1 MSSFRDKVIN
11 LIIRGRDFFTPEALK
26 TTRSMENMEEAADDL
41 NSKLKTLRDTSKTL
55 AKATELEQYGETLA
69 TAVSEARTELQRL
82 TQELEATPGASRELR
97 NGLREA
103 EVSVS
108 QLEKAI
114 TTTGGT
120 LEDLGRNL
128 RRGGVDIGE
137 FATEQQRLKTQVA
150 SFNAE
155 LTRLKSA
162 QKDALQLDELRTNV
176 ALAKTE
182 FEGAEK
188 SLKALSQQ
196 LDATKT
202 PTRELK
208 DAHSLAKSEAMR
220 AATAY
225 QRLTRD
231 LEQHEA
237 AVAKTGI
244 ETKDLGKLEK
254 ELAEQI
260 GKTQLELA
268 KLATLQKDLA
278 TYDKLSPQLER
289 QQKELEQT
297 RKNMVTL
304 REEVQKANAPQEAL
318 ADQLGKAA
326 RAAGQAQIA
335 YERNEAKLNSLKTAL
350 NAAGIDTSQLSAEQA
365 RLANA
370 QARAATEADKHS
382 TRLTELRR
390 RLDSSAKGVAN
401 FTGNM
406 RSMLTTMAT
415 AAGAYVGLDKLWQ
428 GFKSVINVGGDF
440 EVLREQLIGVYGDVQ
455 AGEKAFEWAIN
466 LNKRLPTSLEDVLQ
480 AFVMLKNNGMDPMD
494 GTLEKM
500 INANVRYGK
509 GAETLIPIIRQLT
522 QSWGKNRIQAEEAY
536 VLIENGLP
544 VWNLLAEAT
553 GKNVAEL
560 QKMSE
565 QGKLTREY
573 MVALIDTMGKAG
585 EGVVE
590 RRMTTWNTLIT
601 KFQDGLRQAQDRVA
615 QSGALDYLK
624 DQLSGVNKELSDM
637 AGDGRLAKFGAEFA
651 NFTRAAVEGG
661 KSLAITLYDWRGGI
675 ELVAKAWLMFKGLG
689 MVSDVAALASNIKDK
704 LVLNLI
710 TASEAMHMTG
720 TRGRRATQSL
730 VDMTSGVGGLGK
742 AVGTLSQSLIGLVG
756 SLGFGGIIVA
766 AAAAGTAL
774 VQMAK
779 DIYAVT
785 VEADRN
791 ADAAERQRA
800 SLAATAAT
808 AAELMALY
816 SRYKDTVQ
824 LTAEQIRYLSEEE
837 RLRYQA
843 ALAGQRNYL
852 IAQEQHNVLLKAAGE
867 LTREQELATTEGLK
881 KVETALLAFAT
892 GTDLAMEQASKSVE
906 DYIADIERAQSVAEG
921 LADGSLNKVFA
932 DMGLDLDQISGKVG
946 KVVSEFGQGLETMAQ
961 ASSVNGEAIAAYLS
975 KAFDSSKNGAEI
987 QLLIDKMQV
996 LHNQGKL
1003 VGEPWVQSLSQA
1015 TEAAKKLAK
1024 ESATGSE
1031 LYMQLLKQQKAAAE
1045 EAYKS
1050 GQLSAE
1056 QHARAVGTLNQEI
1069 EKTTKLQ
1076 NKQRES
1082 ANDLDAAYNVL
1093 GVKSAEALDKTAAAA
1108 KAAYATIAAGSGKIE
1123 QQREAFLAYAEA
1135 QLQADKANGRFSD
1148 SSLLA
1153 QAQSLGLTEQLKA
1166 LVTSINTTGSEALI
1180 TAGALKTLGNTAQ
1193 QVQSQAQ
1200 GAIQYQSASNKA
1212 QTENIKKL
1220 QEGTRS
1226 ATGTMVQFA
1235 TAVVS
1240 ANDLAGMSIEQ
1251 LKLKQAQYQ
1260 NLLERSRQYLH
1271 KSNDEWWSDQVRQ
1284 QLVAQKTNA
1293 VMTSLMIKAKT
1304 LTEELQASAEPT
1316 TEMITNAERALAG
1329 LGRLDK
1335 ATLSGLRSAIDS
1347 AKAKLEALSDSA
1359 RDTLNNLQDELDQY
1373 NNNLSAVEQRR
1384 FQQQLEDLRAKLAE
1398 AEAARNEQAV
1408 ADLKKA
1414 IALAE
1419 QLHQKKLEDIRKE
1432 QEAAA
1437 ASSAEAA
1444 SASSSTA
1451 RVPTAPTRNAQPA
1464 PGATTQTRRIEIAI
1478 PSGKSV
1484 VLQGSDADAD
1494 QLEELLHQLNLSARV
1509 SS

>member
-1 MSSFRDKVIN
+1 MSSFSDKVIN

-26 TTRSMENMEEAADDL
+26 TARAMENMEGAADDL

-55 AKATELEQYGETLA
+55 AKATELEQYGQTLA

-103 EVSVS
+103 EVQVS

-150 SFNAE
+150 SLNAE

-208 DAHSLAKSEAMR
+208 DAHALAKSEAQR

-225 QRLTRD
+225 QRLNRD

-244 ETKDLGKLEK
+244 ATKDLGKLEK

-289 QQKELEQT
+289 QQQELEQT
-297 RKNMVTL
+297 RKNMATL

-335 YERNEAKLNSLKTAL
+335 YERNEARLNSLKTTL

-661 KSLAITLYDWRGGI
+661 KNLATTLYDWRGGI
-675 ELVAKAWLMFKGLG
+675 EVVAKAWLMFKGLG

-791 ADAAERQRA
+791 AAAAERQRA

-824 LTAEQIRYLSEEE
+824 LTAEEIRYLSEAE
-837 RLRYQA
+837 RLRYQE

-852 IAQEQHNVLLKAAGE
+852 IAQEQYNALLKAAGE

-881 KVETALLAFAT
+881 KVEAALTAFAT
-892 GTDLAMEQASKSVE
+892 GTELAMEQASKSVD
-906 DYIADIERAQSVAEG
+906 DYVADIERAQSVAQG
-921 LADGSLNKVFA
+921 LADGSLGKVFA
-932 DMGLDLDQISGKVG
+932 DAGLDLEQLSGKVG
-946 KVVSEFGQGLETMAQ
+946 KVVDEFGRGLDTMAQ
-961 ASSVNGEAIAAYLS
+961 ASSMNADAIQGYLS
-975 KAFDSSKNGAEI
+975 KAFDSTKNAAEI
-987 QLLIDKMQV
+987 QLLIDKMEV

-1031 LYMQLLKQQKAAAE
+1031 LYLSLLKQQKAAAE
-1045 EAYKS
+1045 EAYKA
-1050 GQLSAE
+1050 GKLTAE
-1056 QHARAVGTLNQEI
+1056 QHAVAVGNLNQEI
-1069 EKTTKLQ
+1069 TKTDKLLQ
-1076 NKQRES
+1076 KQQLS
-1082 ANDLDAAYNVL
+1082 ASDLDSAYNVL
-1093 GVKSAEALDKTAAAA
+1093 GVTSAAALDKAADAA
-1108 KAAYATIAAGSGKIE
+1108 KKAYATIAAGSGTIQ
-1123 QQREAFLAYAEA
+1123 QQREAFLAMAEA
-1135 QLQADKANGRFSD
+1135 QLKADKANGRLSN
-1148 SSLLA
+1148 SALLA

-1166 LVTSINTTGSEALI
+1166 LVTTINATGSEALI
-1180 TAGALKTLGNTAQ
+1180 TAGALKTLGDTSAK
-1193 QVQSQAQ
+1193 VQSQAEA
-1200 GAIQYQSASNKA
+1200 AIQYQSASNKN

-1226 ATGTMVQFA
+1226 ATGAMVQFA

-1240 ANDLAGMSIEQ
+1240 ANDLAGMSLDQ

-1260 NLLERSRQYLH
+1260 NILERSRQYLH

-1284 QLVAQKTNA
+1284 QLVAQRTN
-1293 VMTSLMIKAKT
+1293 VIMTGLMIKAKN
-1304 LTEELQASAEPT
+1304 LTEELQATTAPT
-1316 TEMITNAERALAG
+1316 AEMIANAERALSG

-1347 AKAKLEALSDSA
+1347 AKSKLEALSDSA
-1359 RDTLNNLQDELDQY
+1359 RDTLSNLQDELDQY
-1373 NNNLSAVEQRR
+1373 NNNLTAVEQRR
-1384 FQQQLEDLRAKLAE
+1384 FQQQLDDLRAKLAE

-1419 QLHQKKLEDIRKE
+1419 QLHQKKLEDIKKE

-1437 ASSAEAA
+1437 AASAETTRTTR
-1444 SASSSTA
+1444 STPSSSSSPA
-1451 RVPTAPTRNAQPA
+1451 SPAQPT
-1464 PGATTQTRRIEIAI
+1464 PEQTTKTRRIEIVA
-1478 PSGKSV
+1478 PGGKSV
-1484 VLQGSDADAD
+1484 ALQGSDADAD
-1494 QLEELLHQLNLSARV
+1494 RLEEILHQLNLSARV
-1509 SS
+1509 SG

>member
-26 TTRSMENMEEAADDL
+26 TTRSMESMEEAADDL

-55 AKATELEQYGETLA
+55 AKATELEQYGQNLG
-69 TAVSEARTELQRL
+69 TAVQAARSELDRL
-82 TQELEATPGASRELR
+82 TEAMQATPGASERLK
-97 NGLREA
+97 EA
-103 EVSVS
+103 VRQTEAQVTD
-108 QLEKAI
+108 LERSI
-114 TTTGGT
+114 GTVGGT
-120 LEDLGRNL
+120 VEDLSRAL
-128 RRGGVDIGE
+128 RRGGVDLDNYT
-137 FATEQQRLKTQVA
+137 AEQKRLQLESVNLKTTLTQLGQTQKSVL
-150 SFNAE
+150 NLGE
-155 LTRLKSA
+155 LRA
-162 QKDALQLDELRTNV
+162 QLAGAKEEFRTSRDALRELSKQMDEAEKPSVQLKT
-176 ALAKTE
+176 AYQLAKKEASSATTAYQNLRRE
-182 FEGAEK
+182 
-188 SLKALSQQ
+188 LSQQ
-196 LDATKT
+196 EAV
-202 PTRELK
+202 
-208 DAHSLAKSEAMR
+208 LA
-220 AATAY
+220 AA
-225 QRLTRD
+225 
-231 LEQHEA
+231 E
-237 AVAKTGI
+237 VN
-244 ETKDLGKLEK
+244 TKDLSKAEA
-254 ELAEQI
+254 ELATKI
-260 GKTQLELA
+260 GDAQLAMA
-268 KLATLQKDLA
+268 KLADLQKNMA
-278 TYDKLSPQLER
+278 AYDRLSPQLAR
-289 QQKELEQT
+289 QE
-297 RKNMVTL
+297 
-304 REEVQKANAPQEAL
+304 EAL
-318 ADQLGKAA
+318 RAAQTALTGLTQQVREADEPQAALARELGQAA

-335 YERNEAKLNSLKTAL
+335 YERNEAKLNALKSTL
-350 NAAGIDTSQLSAEQA
+350 NAAGIDTSELAAEQT
-365 RLANA
+365 RLAGT
-370 QARAATEADKHS
+370 QARAAAEADKHS
-382 TRLTELRR
+382 TKLTELRR
-390 RLDSSAKGVAN
+390 RLDSSAQGVAN

-406 RSMLTTMAT
+406 RSMLTTLA
-415 AAGAYVGLDKLWQ
+415 ASAGAYIGLDKLWQ
-428 GFKSVINVGGDF
+428 GFKSVINVGGEF

-455 AGEKAFEWAIN
+455 AGEKAFEWAQN
-466 LNKRLPTSLEDVLQ
+466 LNKRLPTSLDDVLQ
-480 AFVMLKNNGMDPMD
+480 AFVMLKNNGMDPMN
-494 GTLEKM
+494 GTLEQL
-500 INANVRYGK
+500 INGNVRFGK
-509 GAETLIPIIRQLT
+509 GAETMIPIIRQLT
-522 QSWGKNRIQAEEAY
+522 QSWGKNRLQAEEAY

-544 VWNLLAEAT
+544 VWQLLAE
-553 GKNVAEL
+553 KMNVSIDVL
-560 QKMSE
+560 MKMSE
-565 QGKLTREY
+565 QGKLTRNEIKLLFD
-573 MVALIDTMGKAG
+573 AMGEAG

-590 RRMTTWNTLIT
+590 RRMTTWNTMVT
-601 KFQDGLRQAQDRVA
+601 KFRDGLRQAQDQIA

-624 DQLSGVNKELSDM
+624 TQLHDVNAELSDM
-637 AGDGRLAKFGAEFA
+637 AADGRLAKFGAEFA
-651 NFTRAAVEGG
+651 NWTRSVVEGG
-661 KSLAITLYDWRGGI
+661 KALAVTLYDWRGGI
-675 ELVAKAWLMFKGLG
+675 EMVAKAWLMFKGLG
-689 MVSDVAALASNIKDK
+689 MVKDVSDLATNIKDK

-791 ADAAERQRA
+791 AAAAERQRA

-824 LTAEQIRYLSEEE
+824 LTAEEVRYLSEEE

-852 IAQEQHNVLLKAAGE
+852 IAQEQFNVLLKAAGQ

-881 KVETALLAFAT
+881 KVETALAAFGR
-892 GTDLAMEQASKSVE
+892 GTELAMEQASKSVE

-961 ASSVNGEAIAAYLS
+961 ASSVNGEAIAAYLG
-975 KAFDSSKNGAEI
+975 KAFDSSKNSAEI

-1031 LYMQLLKQQKAAAE
+1031 LYMQLLKQQKVAAE
-1045 EAYKS
+1045 DAYKS

-1082 ANDLDAAYNVL
+1082 ANELDAAYNVL

-1260 NLLERSRQYLH
+1260 NILERSRQYLH

-1316 TEMITNAERALAG
+1316 TEMIANAERALAG

-1444 SASSSTA
+1444 SAPSSTA
-1451 RVPTAPTRNAQPA
+1451 QVPTAPTRNSQPA
-1464 PGATTQTRRIEIAI
+1464 PGTTTQTRRIEIAI

-1509 SS
+1509 SR